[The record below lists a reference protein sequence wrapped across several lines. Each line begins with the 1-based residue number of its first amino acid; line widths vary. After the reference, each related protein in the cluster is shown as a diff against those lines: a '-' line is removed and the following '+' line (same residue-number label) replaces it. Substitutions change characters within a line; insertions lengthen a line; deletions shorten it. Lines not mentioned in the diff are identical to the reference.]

1 MSRTSTQATANAEDS
16 TEGKPF
22 PSAGGGDGSK
32 QQRVPMHDEDAE
44 KRGEKIHEDST
55 DTTNDIK
62 YVRLLNPWILLECS
76 DPPCG

>member
-1 MSRTSTQATANAEDS
+1 
-16 TEGKPF
+16 
-22 PSAGGGDGSK
+22 
-32 QQRVPMHDEDAE
+32 MHDEDAE